1 MSDLADDTDA
11 RTERELEL
19 LIAAARRPA
28 LLVSD
33 APTGE
38 CYNGCGDPPMAGGNY
53 CSKECADDSMKR
65 INIKKRQGKQNA

>member
-1 MSDLADDTDA
+1 MSDMADDTDA

-38 CYNGCGDPPMAGGNY
+38 CHNGCGEPPMSGGNY
-53 CSKECADDSMKR
+53 CSAECREDHDSRKKLR
-65 INIKKRQGKQNA
+65 KRQGA